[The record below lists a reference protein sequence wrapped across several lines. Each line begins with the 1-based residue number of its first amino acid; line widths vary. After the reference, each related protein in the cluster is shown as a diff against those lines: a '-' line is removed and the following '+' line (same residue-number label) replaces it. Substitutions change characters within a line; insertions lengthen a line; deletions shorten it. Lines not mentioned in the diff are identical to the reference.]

1 LGLDLEKRVR
11 FCGGLFL
18 EVTVFFRIKKSGHRA
33 YVQVV
38 ENKRFDG
45 AVRQSVI
52 ANLGRADDLIASGA
66 LASLLASGAKFTDQV
81 LLITTLDEDS
91 DGSLSVAAKRIG
103 GPLLFGR
110 IWERL
115 GIADVLGEL
124 LKHRAFEFAVE
135 RAVFV
140 GTLHRLFVSGSDRD
154 CASWMADYDIAGVE
168 GLDLHH
174 FYRAMAWLGEEL
186 EEKPAGALAPRCVK
200 DVIEEKL
207 FERRRDLFTDLSAV
221 FMDTTSLSFYGE
233 GGETLG
239 EHGYS
244 KDYRPD
250 LKQMILGLV
259 VDGSGSP
266 ICTEMWPG
274 NTADVTTLLP
284 VIDRLRQRFGID
296 RVCIVADRGMIS
308 AAAIAGLEERQ
319 LEYILGARE
328 RGDVLVKKIVM
339 ENDDPF
345 VPLLIERQTG
355 ETQLFVKQVIL
366 EDKRY
371 IVCRNEAEAENDR
384 KDRERIVAALDTQL
398 KKGDKALIG
407 NSAYRRYLRKT
418 GERKNTPIFEIDLGK
433 LAEEA
438 RFDGIFVLRTN
449 AKITPLQAVLRYRDL
464 LKVENL
470 FLRTKAVMRT
480 RPIFHSSDAA
490 IRGHVFCS
498 FLALVMQKYLEDLS
512 CQAGVVP
519 EWKSLLRDLDRLQQV
534 RIRHRGNDW
543 VVRTD
548 VAKPIADLFRHA
560 HIAMPP
566 RAKQMAPPK
575 LVPTK
580 SARKRRGRPR
590 RGATS
595 LPISPKAA

>member
-1 LGLDLEKRVR
+1 M
-11 FCGGLFL
+11 
-18 EVTVFFRIKKSGHRA
+18 FFRIKKSGGRA

-38 ENKRFDG
+38 ENKRVDG

-66 LASLLASGAKFTDQV
+66 LASLLASGAKLTEQV
-81 LLITTLDEDS
+81 LLINALDEDA
-91 DGSLSVAAKRIG
+91 DGSLSIAAKRIG

-115 GIADVLGEL
+115 GIADVFGEL

-154 CASWMADYDIAGVE
+154 CSSWMEDYDILGVD

-174 FYRAMAWLGEEL
+174 FYRAMAWLGEEM
-186 EEKPAGALAPRCVK
+186 EEKPEGALAPRCVK

-207 FERRRDLFTDLSAV
+207 FDRRRDLFTDLSAV

-284 VIDRLRQRFGID
+284 VIDRLRERFSIG
-296 RVCIVADRGMIS
+296 RVCVVADRGMIS
-308 AAAIAGLEERQ
+308 AETIAGLEERK

-328 RGDVLVKKIVM
+328 RSNVLVKRIVM
-339 ENDDPF
+339 ENDAPF
-345 VPLLIERQTG
+345 VPLVVERQKG
-355 ETQLFVKQVIL
+355 ETQLFVKEVKV
-366 EDKRY
+366 EGKRY
-371 IVCRNEAEAENDR
+371 IVCRNEAEAEKDR
-384 KDRERIVAALDTQL
+384 KDREAIVTALDAQL
-398 KKGDKALIG
+398 KKGDKALVG

-418 GERKNTPIFEIDLGK
+418 PEMKHRPAFEIDPGK
-433 LAEEA
+433 LAQEA

-464 LKVENL
+464 LQVENL
-470 FLRTKAVMRT
+470 FFRTKAVMRT

-498 FLALVMQKYLEDLS
+498 FLALVMQKCLDDLS
-512 CQAGVVP
+512 REAGIMP
-519 EWKSLLRDLDRLQQV
+519 EWKTLLRDLDRLQHV

-543 VVRTD
+543 LVRTD
-548 VAKPIADLFRHA
+548 VSKPIADLFCHA
-560 HIAMPP
+560 HIALPP
-566 RAKQMAPPK
+566 RAKQMAPPEI
-575 LVPTK
+575 VPPIK

-595 LPISPKAA
+595 SRISPKAA